1 MTPTSPHRWNTKL
14 VRDLEWALA
23 SPAVF
28 SPGDG
33 PLRKIV
39 PLAQSRAWLGSLD
52 ACPQPLLDFIVEQQQ
67 DGKGT
72 ALGFYFAQLIEYW
85 IRFCPVLS
93 PLAVRV
99 NVPIKAASGLG
110 TVGQLKF
117 LVQHAD
123 LERGSAAECD
133 PSTQLEVSGVPR
145 LYHWEASVKYFL
157 HASTPN
163 GGNVTAGGRALRHAA
178 GGKTPDKL
186 RDVLATGEWPTGA
199 AIDAA
204 VDGSG
209 KSALHH
215 AAWRGC
221 LANIEALLEH
231 GADLERWSTGQYS
244 YGKTPI
250 FFALTRSRNDAVQLL
265 VRRGANLRI
274 VNNKGQTP
282 LSLAASHCTPETI
295 ELLKQAEDAQVRLP
309 IEEAQPNPASMLP
322 ASGLQNPCTVAREV
336 Q

>member
-163 GGNVTAGGRALRHAA
+163 GDNVTAGGRALRHAA

-204 VDGSG
+204 
-209 KSALHH
+209 
-215 AAWRGC
+215 
-221 LANIEALLEH
+221 
-231 GADLERWSTGQYS
+231 
-244 YGKTPI
+244 P
-250 FFALTRSRNDAVQLL
+250 
-265 VRRGANLRI
+265 LRL
-274 VNNKGQTP
+274 GRQ
-282 LSLAASHCTPETI
+282 AASHAALRHAGGDGGRAQEVAGAAPVLRARQAAARHVTPR
-295 ELLKQAEDAQVRLP
+295 LLPRPEVRSRQQGLPHERGAERGEDRDGKYTSNLP
-309 IEEAQPNPASMLP
+309 LRVCFT
-322 ASGLQNPCTVAREV
+322 G
-336 Q
+336 